1 MQHTTDIQNRLILY
15 FPVSALM
22 SLFGNILQNP
32 LDPRAKSD
40 LRLMNLVVTFLSMLG
55 QEAEQGGVNR
65 MLGVCSEFER
75 ISKAVIEKTEK
86 EQSSRRK
93 RKGPDGHARVSST
106 ATTSKHTG
114 GAGPN
119 LDAPRSATATPSV
132 ASHDASAE
140 SRQSATVTPASTSR
154 TDDKSAAVGQASPMN
169 AKADRASSPSPI
181 RASEQGTSPLLSSA
195 GWPQEH
201 AVPQSGDFN
210 SYSGMNAF
218 FPGVP
223 ASSSAFSMPFQQ
235 PLLPQDLFSL
245 PESLDWNWAEM
256 SGGAYPS
263 VENGTFGG
271 EPPQSSGEQER

>member
-1 MQHTTDIQNRLILY
+1 MQHLTDTQNRLILY

-22 SLFGNILQNP
+22 TLFGNILQNP
-32 LDPRAKSD
+32 MDPRAKSD
-40 LRLMNLVVTFLSMLG
+40 LRLMNLVVNFLSMLG

-65 MLGVCSEFER
+65 MLGICSEFER

-106 ATTSKHTG
+106 ATTSRHPG
-114 GAGPN
+114 VSGHN
-119 LDAPRSATATPSV
+119 VDAARPTTATPSV
-132 ASHDASAE
+132 ASNDASTE
-140 SRQSATVTPASTSR
+140 SKKSSTVTPASTSR
-154 TDDKSAAVGQASPMN
+154 TDDKSAAAGQASPLDV
-169 AKADRASSPSPI
+169 KGDRASSLSPMK
-181 RASEQGTSPLLSSA
+181 ASEQGTSPLLSSA

-218 FPGVP
+218 FPGIP

-271 EPPQSSGEQER
+271 EPPHSSDEQER